1 MKTLIACYSYSG
13 HTLKVAKKLQKEIG
27 ADLTLIETEKDSW
40 YLFKI
45 LNSIIEKK
53 KPIKPCQTDLMNYDN
68 LILCCPVWAGKTPAA
83 INQYMY
89 ELKNIKGREFG
100 VFVTSGGSRSQNA
113 TVQVREY
120 LDLHGMNFLGQMRL
134 ITKDVEADNYGEIFP
149 IFAKKFM
156 VQKPESMK

>member
-45 LNSIIEKK
+45 LNSIMEKK

-68 LILCCPVWAGKTPAA
+68 LILCCPVWAGKTPVA

-120 LDLHGMNFLGQMRL
+120 LDLHGMKFLGQMRL

-156 VQKPESMK
+156 VQKPESTK